1 MMPSILELY
10 RIGRGPSSSHTMG
23 PARAAQLFLSRNPGT
38 EPIRVTLFGSLAAT
52 GRGHLTDAAIHE
64 ALGSRL
70 ERILWQPDVILSRH
84 PNALRFELIQA
95 GGPADSWTVY
105 SIGGGALAA
114 DDGLEEQTGELY
126 ALTTMEGILHWCHD
140 HGQPLWRY
148 VEAVEGQ
155 GLWEQLQLRW
165 AAMIAA
171 IERGVGAEGVLPGGL
186 KLERRARTFNLK
198 ARNAGN
204 ALLARGARL
213 GAYAL
218 AVSEENA
225 AGGEIVTA
233 PTCGACGVLPSVLRY
248 CQETLDLSDGEILR
262 GLATAG
268 LIGNL
273 VKTNGSISGAEVG
286 CQGEIG
292 TACAMASGAAAW
304 FLGGTPRQ
312 IEYAAE
318 MGIEH
323 HLGLTCDPVMGLVQ
337 IPCIERN
344 AFAAMR
350 ALDCAEYA
358 LLSDGQHRIP
368 FDEAVNVMLETGR
381 DMSLAY
387 RETARGGLATVPS
400 VHRVENPEGGFSP
413 LPRLTGNSA

>member
-1 MMPSILELY
+1 MPSILDLY
-10 RIGRGPSSSHTMG
+10 RIGQGPSSSHTMG
-23 PARAAQLFLSRNPGT
+23 PVRAAQLFLARHPGHT
-38 EPIRVTLFGSLAAT
+38 PIRVTLFGALAAT

-70 ERILWQPDVILSRH
+70 AGIVWQPDVILPRH
-84 PNALRFELIQA
+84 PNALKFELIQ
-95 GGPADSWTVY
+95 GGQPSDSWIVY

-114 DDGLEEQTGELY
+114 DDGLEEQTGGVY
-126 ALTTMEGILHWCHD
+126 AFTSMEVILKWCHD
-140 HGQPLWRY
+140 QGQPLWRY
-148 VEAVEGQ
+148 AEAVEGP
-155 GLWEQLQLRW
+155 GLWGALQERW
-165 AAMIAA
+165 ETMTAA
-171 IERGVGAEGVLPGGL
+171 IERGVAAEGALPGGL

-198 ARNAGN
+198 ARHAGN

-225 AGGEIVTA
+225 AGGLIVTA
-233 PTCGACGVLPSVLRY
+233 PTCGSCGVVPSVLRY
-248 CQETLDLSDGEILR
+248 CQETLALSDIEILR

-273 VKTNGSISGAEVG
+273 VKANGSISGAEVG

-292 TACAMASGAAAW
+292 TACSMASGAAAW

-400 VHRVENPEGGFSP
+400 VHRVENPGGGFPP
-413 LPRLTGNSA
+413 LPRLTGNSE

>member
-1 MMPSILELY
+1 MMPSILDLY
-10 RIGRGPSSSHTMG
+10 RIGQGPSSSHTMG
-23 PARAAQLFLSRNPGT
+23 PVRAARIFLSRHPGDT
-38 EPIRVTLFGSLAAT
+38 PIRVTLFGALAAT

-70 ERILWQPDVILSRH
+70 EGIVWQPDVILPRH
-84 PNALRFELIQA
+84 PNALRLELIQA
-95 GGPADSWTVY
+95 GRPSDSWTVY

-114 DDGLEEQTGELY
+114 DDGMEEQTGGLY
-126 ALTTMEGILHWCHD
+126 ALTTMEEILDWCHD

-148 VEAVEGQ
+148 VESVEGP
-155 GLWEQLQLRW
+155 GLWGELQRRW
-165 AAMIAA
+165 VVMTAA

-186 KLERRARTFNLK
+186 KLERRARTFTLK

-233 PTCGACGVLPSVLRY
+233 PTCGSCGIIPSVLRY
-248 CQETLDLSDGEILR
+248 CQETLGLKDSDILR

-286 CQGEIG
+286 CQGEVG
-292 TACAMASGAAAW
+292 TACAMAAGAAAW

-368 FDEAVNVMLETGR
+368 FDEAVTVMLKTGH
-381 DMSLAY
+381 DLSMAY
-387 RETARGGLATVPS
+387 RETACGGLAAIPS
-400 VHRVENPEGGFSP
+400 ARRAGSP
-413 LPRLTGNSA
+413 Q